1 MIVESKMLKKLLISA
16 AVSALLTGTS
26 VAQAPQSSDPESST
40 TSGQGTAQQQ
50 QVVMQQA
57 ADQFLASKFK
67 GTDVLDSKNESIGS
81 VNDVLFDK
89 DGKILAYVVGV
100 GGFLGIGAK
109 NVALNPSAFQM
120 QSATD
125 EGSTRLKLAMTK
137 DELKAM
143 PEFKPYQEPRAST
156 VGQGGPTTRMA
167 PPSGATAPGTPPAP
181 RQ

>member
-1 MIVESKMLKKLLISA
+1 
-16 AVSALLTGTS
+16 
-26 VAQAPQSSDPESST
+26 
-40 TSGQGTAQQQ
+40 
-50 QVVMQQA
+50 
-57 ADQFLASKFK
+57 
-67 GTDVLDSKNESIGS
+67 

-120 QSATD
+120 QPATD
-125 EGSTRLKLAMTK
+125 EGSTKLKLTMIK

-156 VGQGGPTTRMA
+156 VGQGSPTTRMA